1 MIMMVAIVLAVIL
14 MGVRLIVPRI
24 AYQATL
30 SFVGR
35 NITMARIV
43 TAAKSSSATLAIG
56 LAIGHGRA

>member
-24 AYQATL
+24 AYQVTL

-43 TAAKSSSATLAIG
+43 TAAKNSSAM

>member
-1 MIMMVAIVLAVIL
+1 MIMMVVIVLVVIL

-24 AYQATL
+24 AYQVTL

-35 NITMARIV
+35 YITVARIV

-56 LAIGHGRA
+56 HGRA

>member
-1 MIMMVAIVLAVIL
+1 VLVVIL

-24 AYQATL
+24 AYQVTL

-35 NITMARIV
+35 YITVARIV

-56 LAIGHGRA
+56 HGRA

>member
-14 MGVRLIVPRI
+14 MGVRSIVPRI

-35 NITMARIV
+35 NITMAG
-43 TAAKSSSATLAIG
+43 S
-56 LAIGHGRA
+56 